1 MSEATLTHVLLT
13 HEQMRR
19 LRQVIAE
26 VPTPTCGEDCEHIE
40 CSYVVACERYNVV
53 ITDIARTAMIPVLD
67 ELERALSQEQQT
79 ALVLEGMA
87 ADFQAVHDAQVP
99 LELKCPK
106 CDMIHVDQ
114 DEWATTRL
122 HRTHLCHGCGN
133 LWRPYAT
140 TTVGVDVHA
149 PCRASIVNLKEANEA
164 YREASRL
171 TDKMEGLANEQIAA
185 LKEANAAHKAASQH
199 ADNQIDALTDKT
211 SHLEIVVAS
220 GDKIIANQ
228 EKIIEIQDRIIEN
241 QNRGFK
247 DLEADAVKLVERR
260 DELLKLVA
268 KVSSETPYSA
278 DLDECKSARRAL
290 MAEVGTLRARVAEL
304 ESMLPAQAST
314 T

>member
-1 MSEATLTHVLLT
+1 MSDPVEPLLIT
-13 HEQMRR
+13 REQINR
-19 LRQVIAE
+19 LRQVIAD
-26 VPTPTCGEDCEHIE
+26 VPVPACGEDCEHIE
-40 CSYVVACERYNVV
+40 CSYVVACERYSAS
-53 ITDIARTAMIPVLD
+53 ITNLTRTVLVPVLD

-79 ALVLEGMA
+79 ALVLEGMV

-133 LWRPYAT
+133 LWRPYPV

-149 PCRASIVNLKEANEA
+149 KCREVIANFKEMHKA
-164 YREASRL
+164 YREAARL
-171 TDKMEGLANEQIAA
+171 TDKMEGLAKEQIAS
-185 LKEANAAHKAASQH
+185 LKEENAARKAAAQH
-199 ADNQIDALTDKT
+199 ADNAIGALTDK
-211 SHLEIVVAS
+211 SAHLENAVAS

-228 EKIIEIQDRIIEN
+228 EKIIEIQDQIIEK
-241 QNRGFK
+241 QNRGWQN
-247 DLEADAVKLVERR
+247 LEVENAKLVERR

-268 KVSSETPYSA
+268 KVSSETPYPA

-290 MAEVGTLRARVAEL
+290 MAEVGTLRARVVEL

-314 T
+314 K